1 MKYVVTGGTGFL
13 GRHLVSRPEAA
24 GHTVAVPRSAS
35 CDLLQ
40 LEQVLGFLSGAR
52 W

>member
-1 MKYVVTGGTGFL
+1 MKYVVTGGTRFL
-13 GRHLVSRPEAA
+13 GRHPVSRPKAA
-24 GHTVAVPRSAS
+24 GHAVAVPPSAS

-40 LEQVLGFLSGAR
+40 LDQVLGFLSGAR